1 MLTPPLAVALFTT
14 ILKRNGYE
22 ISLFDTTE
30 YQENEDSDSANRVK
44 YLQYRKEKD
53 IGDISKSG
61 MLNDYEEKLVEFSPN
76 VVIYVSIVEDTF
88 LKLITMMERVRHHN
102 IPSIIGGIFPTSAP
116 EKCFQYDVVDVV
128 GIGEGETTIVEF
140 AECITAGKS
149 IGNVRGIWYRDSSGI
164 VKNKSAPLIDI
175 EETVPDYSL
184 FDPEKFKRPMGG
196 KIFTA
201 FAVETYRGCPY
212 QCTYCNSP
220 GQRDNARQRVQE
232 SLLLEQE
239 SLLLEQE
246 SLLVEQESLLVE
258 QESLLVEQ
266 ESVRIDKDFGKDMI
280 TNFLRRKKFDVLESE
295 LDEINNKYNPEFIY
309 FIDDSFLARPQ
320 KEILKFCEMYKKFN
334 KPFWFNTRPEN
345 CTKENLAAL
354 KKVGCYRISF
364 GVECGNEDYRKNVL
378 KRKGTNKDILNW
390 FNIIAESGIPFS
402 INLIIGFPGETREKV
417 FDTIE
422 LVRNIRNYDA
432 LTVSIF
438 TPYHG
443 TELRDIAVKNGWL
456 DDSTITVHTTS
467 SSLLKMPSPY
477 LSSKEIDALFRV
489 LPLYTYFPKSDWP
502 EIKKAEKFDT
512 AGNKIFEKY
521 ASIYTK
527 EFLGENQDVKYSLSS
542 TGGTG
547 CKVDPKSNYDLITKT
562 MPNEEIALLRI

>member
-30 YQENEDSDSANRVK
+30 YQENEDSSSANRVK
-44 YLQYRKEKD
+44 NLQYRKYNHEKD
-53 IGDISKSG
+53 IGDISKSQ

-76 VVIYVSIVEDTF
+76 VVMYVSIVEDTF
-88 LKLITMMERVRHHN
+88 LKLVTMMERVRHHN

-116 EKCFQYDVVDVV
+116 EKCLQYDVIDVV
-128 GIGEGETTIVEF
+128 SVGEGETTIVDF

-149 IGNVRGIWYRDSSGI
+149 IGDVRGIWYKDSSGI
-164 VKNKSAPLIDI
+164 VKNKSAPLVDI
-175 EETVPDYSL
+175 ELTVPDYSL
-184 FDPEKFKRPMGG
+184 FDQEKFKRPMGG

-232 SLLLEQE
+232 SLIL
-239 SLLLEQE
+239 
-246 SLLVEQESLLVE
+246 
-258 QESLLVEQ
+258 EQ

-280 TNFLRRKKFDVLESE
+280 TNFLRRKNFDVLENE
-295 LDEINNKYNPEFIY
+295 LDEISNKYNPEFIY
-309 FIDDSFLARPQ
+309 FIDDAFLARPQ

-364 GVECGNEDYRKNVL
+364 GIECGNEDFRKNVL
-378 KRKGTNKDILNW
+378 KRKGTNKDILKW
-390 FNIIAESGIPFS
+390 FDIIAESGIPFS
-402 INLIIGFPGETREKV
+402 VNLVVGFPGETREKV

-422 LVRNIRNYDA
+422 LVRKIRNYDA

-443 TELRDIAVKNGWL
+443 TQLRDIAVKNGWL

-477 LSSKEIDALFRV
+477 LSSKEIDSLFRV
-489 LPLYTYFPKSDWP
+489 LPLYTYFPKADWP
-502 EIKKAEKFDT
+502 EIKKAEQFDT

-521 ASIYTK
+521 ASIYRK
-527 EFLGENQDVKYSLSS
+527 EFLGENQDVKYRLSS

-547 CKVDPKSNYDLITKT
+547 CKVDPKSNYDLITKA